1 MYEMMYRVSNIYET
15 LGGGRRC
22 RHVAQVPGAALHR
35 LACGSLLLA
44 CSCSSNTGGAD
55 SAAVAEN
62 EAEGGDTVCAELPR
76 EETGESFRADND
88 IAMTVRSMAY
98 AISEGEPLDSTDYN
112 FSGVLTDG
120 LGSPLF
126 TDFEGFP
133 GQWEVEVVNPHEVL
147 IRNIGTGDL
156 MPGEL
161 IEYLSSTFNTAA
173 EDENEELRMVDS
185 FDEGDAQVQLY
196 SFGRTSL
203 RVETRPETLPTGE
216 VGPKLEI
223 TLRYDTLASERN

>member
-1 MYEMMYRVSNIYET
+1 MYRVSNIYGT
-15 LGGGRRC
+15 LGVSLCSRKGMQAPGGVLQRM
-22 RHVAQVPGAALHR
+22 V
-35 LACGSLLLA
+35 CGSLLLA
-44 CSCSSNTGGAD
+44 CSCSSSHGESESV
-55 SAAVAEN
+55 SAAED
-62 EAEGGDTVCAELPR
+62 EADRGDTAYTELPV
-76 EETGESFRADND
+76 EEAGESFHADND

-98 AISEGEPLDSTDYN
+98 AINEGEPLDSTDYN

-133 GQWEVEVVNPHEVL
+133 GQWEVDVVNPHEVL

>member
-1 MYEMMYRVSNIYET
+1 M
-15 LGGGRRC
+15 
-22 RHVAQVPGAALHR
+22 P
-35 LACGSLLLA
+35 
-44 CSCSSNTGGAD
+44 
-55 SAAVAEN
+55 
-62 EAEGGDTVCAELPR
+62 
-76 EETGESFRADND
+76 
-88 IAMTVRSMAY
+88 
-98 AISEGEPLDSTDYN
+98 ISEGEPLDSTDYN

-133 GQWEVEVVNPHEVL
+133 GQWEVDVVNPHEVL

-161 IEYLSSTFNTAA
+161 IEYLSSTFNKSA
-173 EDENEELRMVDS
+173 EDEDEVLRIVDS

-223 TLRYDTLASERN
+223 TLRYDTLATERN